1 MLMLSTSTLMF
12 FFTIISPMV
21 QYGKRLH
28 DDVSDDASDH
38 TFYSLLFIRS
48 SADGSRRFEN
58 LYESSRLFDWIFCL
72 QEVHFRQMQATIYM
86 IR

>member
-1 MLMLSTSTLMF
+1 MVIENLAFVF
-12 FFTIISPMV
+12 FIIIFLYYSV
-21 QYGKRLH
+21 AC
-28 DDVSDDASDH
+28 VVNTVIFISD
-38 TFYSLLFIRS
+38 YSGNRLLFIRG

>member
-1 MLMLSTSTLMF
+1 MYIIRFLSLVLKQRCITKGHS
-12 FFTIISPMV
+12 IP
-21 QYGKRLH
+21 
-28 DDVSDDASDH
+28 AA
-38 TFYSLLFIRS
+38 LLFIRN

-58 LYESSRLFDWIFCL
+58 LYESSRLFEWIFCL